1 MTHGASGVEAALSRR
16 ARVSR
21 PRLGASGRASLD
33 EGLLEELLRLLAAR
47 LCRERRRLV
56 AAVVDRLEVGA
67 VLLEQLEENVVAVLL
82 G

>member
-33 EGLLEELLRLLAAR
+33 EGLLEELSWLTSSCSIIMRKVYSSIDPAIFVLLASETCAR
-47 LCRERRRLV
+47 CY
-56 AAVVDRLEVGA
+56 
-67 VLLEQLEENVVAVLL
+67 
-82 G
+82 